1 MMEAASPAPDERST
15 GNGGRGAPHALE
27 EAERTAE
34 RYRLLARADNLLHR
48 TLDYAETLEA
58 LAAFVVEYVA
68 DYCLI
73 DVLRPSGEM
82 QRVTHARDAGAE
94 SLLDEAGRFTLD
106 PTAATPGGHVLRTG
120 EPVFQPQVDEGFLKR
135 AARDEVHLRVLSRLN
150 PTSSLVVP
158 LQAHERRVGVMTL
171 ARTGDHP
178 FDADD
183 LALAV
188 ELGLRGGLAIVNAT
202 LYHAARS
209 ANRAKTNF
217 LSVISHELRT
227 PLAAIIGYADLL
239 EHGIDGELNE
249 GQHSKVARIKASS
262 NHLLQLIEEILD
274 FANRSG
280 EDQPLHL
287 EDTTVARILAEV
299 EAVASSLARDRSVEL
314 RVEAPPG
321 EARMSTDPRKLRQI
335 LLNLVSNGIKFTEQ
349 GHVALTAEVDEHDVL
364 FAVRD
369 TGIGIEPD
377 RLDDIFEPFWQVED
391 PMTRKVGGTGLGLS
405 VARSFA
411 RLLGGEITVS
421 SQPDVGSTFHVRLPR
436 VPPSATPE
444 VALD

>member
-1 MMEAASPAPDERST
+1 MMEAASPPPDERAPRV
-15 GNGGRGAPHALE
+15 GRGAPHALRE
-27 EAERTAE
+27 VERTAQ

-48 TLDYAETLEA
+48 TLDYEETLEA
-58 LAAFVVEYVA
+58 LAAFAVEHLA

-82 QRVTHARDAGAE
+82 QRVTHARDAEAAP
-94 SLLDEAGRFTLD
+94 LLEEAGRFTLD

-120 EPVFQPQVDEGFLKR
+120 EPVFQPHVDEQFLKR
-135 AARDEVHLRVLSRLN
+135 AARDEVHLRVLDRLN
-150 PTSSLVVP
+150 PTSSMVVP

-171 ARTGDHP
+171 VRTGDEA
-178 FDADD
+178 FDEDD

-209 ANRAKTNF
+209 ANRAKTDF

-280 EDQPLHL
+280 DDQPLHL
-287 EDTTVARILAEV
+287 EDTTVARVLAEV
-299 EAVASSLARDRSVEL
+299 DAVASSLARDRAVEL
-314 RVEAPPG
+314 RVEPPPG
-321 EARMSTDPRKLRQI
+321 DAHISTDPRKLRQI
-335 LLNLVSNGIKFTEQ
+335 LLNLVSNGIKFTEE
-349 GHVALTAEVDEHDVL
+349 GYVTLTAEVDEHDVL

-391 PMTRKVGGTGLGLS
+391 PMTRTVGGTGLGLS

-421 SQPDVGSTFHVRLPR
+421 SQPGSGSTFHVRLPR
-436 VPPSATPE
+436 VPPTAAPD
-444 VALD
+444 AGLD